1 MNHKEQLSKIKAI
14 FGLQVALESMKLDNG
29 VEIEAESFESGK
41 DVFIVQ
47 DGEKIAMPIGEY
59 GLEDG
64 RVLVI
69 AEEGVISE
77 VKEAAAEEAPAEE
90 ELAETPELA
99 AEEAAPQPKKMVESI
114 SKELFFSTI
123 DELKAEIAELKLSKV
138 EVKEE
143 VIEDVKEEVELSTEK
158 VVHNPEAKSE
168 KQQIKFSQKR
178 PLSTKDIVFNKLFKN

>member
-14 FGLQVALESMKLDNG
+14 FGLQVALESMKLDYG
-29 VEIEAESFESGK
+29 VEIEAESFESGN

-64 RVLVI
+64 KVLVI

-90 ELAETPELA
+90 EMAEAPQLA

-138 EVKEE
+138 E

>member
-29 VEIEAESFESGK
+29 VEIEAESFESGN

-64 RVLVI
+64 KVLVI

-77 VKEAAAEEAPAEE
+77 VKEAVAEEAPAEE

>member
-64 RVLVI
+64 KVLVI

-90 ELAETPELA
+90 EMAEAPQLA

>member
-64 RVLVI
+64 KVLVI

-77 VKEAAAEEAPAEE
+77 VKEAAEEEAPAEE

>member
-64 RVLVI
+64 KVLVI

-77 VKEAAAEEAPAEE
+77 VKEAVAEEAPAEE

-143 VIEDVKEEVELSTEK
+143 VIEDVKKEVELSTEK